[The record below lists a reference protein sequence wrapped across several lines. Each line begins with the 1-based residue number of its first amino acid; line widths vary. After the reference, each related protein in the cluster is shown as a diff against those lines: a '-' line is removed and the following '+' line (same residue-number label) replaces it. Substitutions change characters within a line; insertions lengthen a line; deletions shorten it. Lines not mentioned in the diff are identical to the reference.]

1 MNTNLKSIKL
11 IISKAGMEELKAFA
25 DDSYLYRYIVNNYTE
40 LSDTNI
46 FHNPDIEN
54 YLSKENLLFVKFN
67 LSFDDELVIKD
78 ALQELI
84 KKNATFYAYVS
95 DDGTGAFFVC
105 KNFSGKIN
113 LPIVD
118 NMYRNIDDFEVV
130 NNIESYINELEN
142 QEEMEV

>member
-1 MNTNLKSIKL
+1 
-11 IISKAGMEELKAFA
+11 MEQLKAFA

-95 DDGTGAFFVC
+95 DGETGAFFVC

>member
-1 MNTNLKSIKL
+1 
-11 IISKAGMEELKAFA
+11 MEQLKALA
-25 DDSYLYRYIVNNYTE
+25 DESNQYSYIVNNNSE

-46 FHNPDIEN
+46 FHNPDNEN
-54 YLSKENLLFVKFN
+54 YLSKENLIFVKFN

-95 DDGTGAFFVC
+95 DDETGAFFVC

-113 LPIVD
+113 LPIVY
-118 NMYRNIDDFEVV
+118 NMYRIIYDFEVLY
-130 NNIESYINELEN
+130 NIECYFIVLEN
-142 QEEMEV
+142 QEEMEL

>member
-1 MNTNLKSIKL
+1 
-11 IISKAGMEELKAFA
+11 MEQLKAFA

-84 KKNATFYAYVS
+84 KKNATFDAYVS
-95 DDGTGAFFVC
+95 DDETGAFFVC

>member
-1 MNTNLKSIKL
+1 
-11 IISKAGMEELKAFA
+11 MEQLKAFA

-95 DDGTGAFFVC
+95 DDETGAFFVC

-130 NNIESYINELEN
+130 NNIESYINE
-142 QEEMEV
+142 

>member
-11 IISKAGMEELKAFA
+11 IISQAGMEQLKAFA

-54 YLSKENLLFVKFN
+54 YLSKENL
-67 LSFDDELVIKD
+67 SFDDELVIKD

-95 DDGTGAFFVC
+95 DDETGAFFVC

-130 NNIESYINELEN
+130 NNIESCINELEN

>member
-1 MNTNLKSIKL
+1 M
-11 IISKAGMEELKAFA
+11 
-25 DDSYLYRYIVNNYTE
+25 
-40 LSDTNI
+40 
-46 FHNPDIEN
+46 
-54 YLSKENLLFVKFN
+54 
-67 LSFDDELVIKD
+67 SFDDELVIKD